1 MIQLTV
7 RCQSTTT
14 EEPCGLCG
22 QMQVLE
28 PGNQLVLVETGAP
41 ICADCGKKH
50 APSLDALVQL
60 ASTAERVSKIGR
72 HTVFPPLSALLDLA
86 SAAEKYSC
94 AAQSDADL
102 VPPSA
107 QPPPTQPPPSSPQT
121 GPAQG

>member
-22 QMQVLE
+22 QAQIQE

-41 ICADCGKKH
+41 VCADCGRKH

-72 HTVFPPLSALLDLA
+72 HSVFPPLTALLDLA
-86 SAAEKYSC
+86 SAAEKYSS
-94 AAQSDADL
+94 AANQDGESAPSA
-102 VPPSA
+102 VPP
-107 QPPPTQPPPSSPQT
+107 PQSN
-121 GPAQG
+121 